1 MNMKPFKL
9 IALTALMALLCC
21 CAPKQNHQRIE
32 PLPAISLAADS
43 LQDCTLPAVFASN
56 SIDWEDST
64 LTVKFYNMDLY
75 DAVEIS
81 LLQVGDTLLY
91 RGEPMVVATI
101 EERGEGLDINGGIDN
116 GGCCLY
122 GYEGGT
128 YVAREY
134 DDHAVYSP
142 IGTLRVAIDPNCILV
157 DCGEEPLDP
166 SDTISSGLRQYLEGL
181 EDYRQLFFQ
190 LNTVVTV
197 EHGKVTAINRRWI
210 P

>member
-1 MNMKPFKL
+1 MKPFKL

-56 SIDWEDST
+56 SIDWEDSM
-64 LTVKFYNMDLY
+64 LPVKFYNMDLY

-142 IGTLRVAIDPNCILV
+142 IGTFRVAIDPNCILV
-157 DCGEEPLDP
+157 DCGEEPLDH
-166 SDTISSGLRQYLEGL
+166 SDTISSGLRQYLAGL

-190 LNTVVTV
+190 LNTVVTI

>member
-1 MNMKPFKL
+1 MKPFKL
-9 IALTALMALLCC
+9 IALTALMAQLCC

-142 IGTLRVAIDPNCILV
+142 IGSFRVTLDPNCILV

-166 SDTISSGLRQYLEGL
+166 SDTISSGLRHYLEGL

-190 LNTVVTV
+190 LNTVVTI
-197 EHGKVTAINRRWI
+197 EHGKVTAITRRWI